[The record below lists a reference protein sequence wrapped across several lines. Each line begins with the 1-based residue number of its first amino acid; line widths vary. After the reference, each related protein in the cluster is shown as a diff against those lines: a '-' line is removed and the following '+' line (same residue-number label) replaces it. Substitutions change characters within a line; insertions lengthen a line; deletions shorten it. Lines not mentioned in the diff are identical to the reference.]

1 MYAKLQFYSNFIKS
15 IKIRK
20 IQKTYIKMFY
30 QEVKHFSN
38 IWNIIKD
45 INILNYKNVRF
56 VHRNFES
63 M

>member
-1 MYAKLQFYSNFIKS
+1 
-15 IKIRK
+15 
-20 IQKTYIKMFY
+20 MFY